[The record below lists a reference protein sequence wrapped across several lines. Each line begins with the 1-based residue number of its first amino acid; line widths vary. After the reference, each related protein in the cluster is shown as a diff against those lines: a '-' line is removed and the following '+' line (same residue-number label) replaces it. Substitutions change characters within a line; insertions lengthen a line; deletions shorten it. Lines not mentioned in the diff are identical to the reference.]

1 VFDYTDENRHFGG
14 PVRLLS
20 HRCPQFTSDIPLRT
34 LIHAPGLRD
43 DCPVKTSAKV
53 PFLMA
58 ARTSMPLSHARWTPA
73 WTASPQPVWSGGLP
87 LAADLPENLHEVTI
101 RQVIRAGYSG
111 NRIRLL
117 LSNRYGTGSVR
128 LEAVGVAPS
137 IQGSRIKAALNK
149 IAAFGGEEAVLIPPA
164 AIIASDPV
172 ALRVKQGDE
181 LAVSIRLVGD
191 PQIGG
196 FHWDGRRTGYI
207 IAGNQLAAESPA
219 VRAISQRRLFLAGLL
234 VEGARPRGVV
244 VAFGDSITDGAGA
257 TPDRDARWTDFL
269 AARAARSDI
278 AVVNAGISGARL
290 LSDGMG
296 ASALARFDQDVL
308 SQPGART
315 VILQIGIND
324 IAWPGTPFAP
334 NEPPMTFERM
344 ADGYRVLIERAHAAN
359 MRIVGST
366 LSPFA
371 DALPDTPMAAT
382 YYSIEKN
389 ALRHRINEWIQTS
402 GAFDAVLDFDYLL
415 KDPKTPDHLLPRYDG
430 GDHLHPGDRGNQAM
444 ADALDVEVLLD
455 PP

>member
-1 VFDYTDENRHFGG
+1 MTG
-14 PVRLLS
+14 
-20 HRCPQFTSDIPLRT
+20 TRT
-34 LIHAPGLRD
+34 A
-43 DCPVKTSAKV
+43 
-53 PFLMA
+53 MA
-58 ARTSMPLSHARWTPA
+58 TRPSMSLPHPHWTPA

-87 LAADLPENLHEVTI
+87 LAADLPVNLHDVTI
-101 RQVIRAGYSG
+101 RQVIRVGYWG
-111 NRIRLL
+111 DRIRLL

-137 IQGSRIKAALNK
+137 IQGSRIHAARNK
-149 IAAFGGEEAVLIPPA
+149 TATFGGAEAALIPPG

-172 ALRVKQGDE
+172 AFEVKQGDE
-181 LAVSIRLVGD
+181 LAVSIRLIEE

-207 IAGNQLAAESPA
+207 IAGNQLAVESPT
-219 VRAISQRRLFLAGLL
+219 VRAISERRLFLAGLL

-257 TPDRDARWTDFL
+257 TLDRDTRWTDFL
-269 AARAARSDI
+269 AVKAAQNDI

-296 ASALARFDQDVL
+296 ASALARFDQDVV

-315 VILQIGIND
+315 VILLKGIND

-344 ADGYRVLIERAHAAN
+344 VDGYRALIERTHAAN
-359 MRIVGST
+359 LRIVGST

-371 DALPDTPMAAT
+371 NALPGTPMAAT
-382 YYSIEKN
+382 YYSIEKDR
-389 ALRHRINEWIQTS
+389 LRCRVNEWIRAS
-402 GAFDAVLDFDYLL
+402 GAFDAVIDFDHLL
-415 KDPKTPDHLLPRYDG
+415 KDPSNPGHLLPCYDG

-444 ADALDVEVLLD
+444 ADALDVEALLD
-455 PP
+455 R